1 MVSRFLRCC
10 FPNNKETITV
20 NNDFNFNNQAQ
31 SDDIHTPINAKQHA
45 DVDLIK
51 FAAHLESETNIS
63 NNSKQDDSKEKPKQK
78 IAENVIDQE
87 VSTKQSQINKNQ
99 IINKPIKHPTK
110 VSFVEDKD
118 LSNNNYSINHKDEI
132 VNNEK
137 FESDSSSKKEIKLNK
152 ITETEEQNFPKITL
166 KSIVGDAFNNEELVI
181 TSAGLKTSLRGAR
194 DSVTFFGCRQT
205 DNTIDKMIDYELNIS
220 NSNISQVYSSILFLI
235 YFKKD
240 MKRFYIKSYIQN
252 KDSSNIIPNVI
263 IQITEPYV
271 SYICYTLVYK
281 IKRNSYVK

>member
-10 FPNNKETITV
+10 FPNNKENITV
-20 NNDFNFNNQAQ
+20 NNDFNFNNHQEQ
-31 SDDIHTPINAKQHA
+31 SDDIITPINAKQHP

-51 FAAHLESETNIS
+51 FAANLESETNIS
-63 NNSKQDDSKEKPKQK
+63 NNSKNEESKEKHKEQ
-78 IAENVIDQE
+78 IENNEILPI
-87 VSTKQSQINKNQ
+87 KQSKTNLKQIN
-99 IINKPIKHPTK
+99 NKVEKQPTK
-110 VSFVEDKD
+110 VSFVEDKGI
-118 LSNNNYSINHKDEI
+118 SNYNLSINAKEEI
-132 VNNEK
+132 INNEK
-137 FESDSSSKKEIKLNK
+137 FESESSSKKEMKQNK
-152 ITETEEQNFPKITL
+152 ISESEEKNFPKITL
-166 KSIVGDAFNNEELVI
+166 KTIVGDAFNNEELII

-271 SYICYTLVYK
+271 SYIYLF
-281 IKRNSYVK
+281 